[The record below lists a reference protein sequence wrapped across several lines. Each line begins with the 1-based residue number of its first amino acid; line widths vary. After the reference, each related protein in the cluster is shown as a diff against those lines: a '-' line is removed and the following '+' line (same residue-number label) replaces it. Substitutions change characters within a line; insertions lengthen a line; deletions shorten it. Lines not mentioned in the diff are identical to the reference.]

1 MGDWACLSLV
11 NMTSSGP
18 DLKLVVQ
25 TGKMMYRLNSM
36 IGVCV
41 DMLRLPSYACSTQES
56 FLCSKYCQP
65 VSFISLYKNE
75 HYLKRYCRNYFFF
88 IA

>member
-1 MGDWACLSLV
+1 
-11 NMTSSGP
+11 
-18 DLKLVVQ
+18 
-25 TGKMMYRLNSM
+25 M

-75 HYLKRYCRNYFFF
+75 HYLKRYCQNYFFF